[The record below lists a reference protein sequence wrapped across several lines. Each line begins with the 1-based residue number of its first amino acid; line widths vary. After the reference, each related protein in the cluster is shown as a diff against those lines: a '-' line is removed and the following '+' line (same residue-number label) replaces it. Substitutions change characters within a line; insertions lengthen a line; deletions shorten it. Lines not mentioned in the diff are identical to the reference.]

1 MIIGKGLIAQSLQN
15 IDSHNIIF
23 FASGVSNS
31 LETNEAEFLREFQ
44 LLENTIKSNPSKKLI
59 YFSTLSI
66 EDKTKQ
72 ESPYVLHKKAIEKHI
87 QATCNHYLILR
98 IGNII
103 GHGGNPNTLFN
114 FMRTKLEA
122 SQKFLVHK
130 NARRLLIDID
140 DIKLFLEK
148 NRNIRNQ
155 QIINMAFP
163 YHYSML
169 EMIDAMEKISQKKAI
184 FDTVDE
190 GDLYAIDFSEEII
203 TYFKNTSPA
212 DYLKSVTKKYL

>member
-1 MIIGKGLIAQSLQN
+1 MIIGNGLIAQSLQN
-15 IDSHNIIF
+15 IDSYDIIF

-44 LLENTIKSNPSKKLI
+44 LLENTIKANPSKKFI

-72 ESPYVLHKKAIEKHI
+72 ASPYVVHKKAIEKYI
-87 QATCNHYLILR
+87 KTICSHYLILR

-114 FMRTKLEA
+114 FLKTKMVESKKIL
-122 SQKFLVHK
+122 LHN

-140 DIKLFLEK
+140 DIKLFLDQNK
-148 NRNIRNQ
+148 DNKDP
-155 QIINMAFP
+155 QIINLAFP

-169 EMIDAMEKISQKKAI
+169 EIIVAMEEISPKKAI
-184 FDTVDE
+184 FDTIDE
-190 GDLYAIDFSEEII
+190 GDSYDIDFTKEVEY
-203 TYFKNTSPA
+203 YFKNTSPS
-212 DYLKSVTKKYL
+212 DYLRSITKKYF